1 MWFRMIKIPNE
12 NLLRQSCCAW
22 AFGVFLQLTGV
33 CLRKFPC
40 QTNEGRVENFIMA
53 WMCSLKCA
61 MDCGNKGGNIPNSFW
76 QNDYIRHFDLVHIS
90 LTARKYADELV
101 AKCRLVLSQLHLFQ
115 LFKQRRWQMRISY
128 HSLFLPSIFHIS
140 CTGKIEVNKFLAK
153 PSVMTTMMIMIMRTE
168 DGNILYISRRGYHV

>member
-1 MWFRMIKIPNE
+1 MIKIPNE

-22 AFGVFLQLTGV
+22 AFGVFLQLTGL

-76 QNDYIRHFDLVHIS
+76 QNDYVKVVKVKFFRVDPYTPCNRVSRPFPIWPI
-90 LTARKYADELV
+90 
-101 AKCRLVLSQLHLFQ
+101 
-115 LFKQRRWQMRISY
+115 WQMWP
-128 HSLFLPSIFHIS
+128 LLGQKNMFF
-140 CTGKIEVNKFLAK
+140 CGLAK
-153 PSVMTTMMIMIMRTE
+153 R
-168 DGNILYISRRGYHV
+168 GNQIWRVFGPPEWILEVSEGFKIFNPEFCKK